1 MLRGAVSLGVTGLS
15 PFAAFCFFDLG
26 VGFGRGLAS
35 FLRGELEAA
44 APRPLRVVLRSSS
57 SSIVD
62 LGVGGEKSGCSCYTR
77 SAFMLTTTT
86 RSLLTGI
93 PLYCPSW

>member
-15 PFAAFCFFDLG
+15 PFAAFGFFALG
-26 VGFGRGLAS
+26 VDLGRGLAS

-44 APRPLRVVLRSSS
+44 TARPLRVVLRSNS

-62 LGVGGEKSGCSCYTR
+62 LGVGGEKSGCSFYDR
-77 SAFMLTTTT
+77 SAPVLRTFA